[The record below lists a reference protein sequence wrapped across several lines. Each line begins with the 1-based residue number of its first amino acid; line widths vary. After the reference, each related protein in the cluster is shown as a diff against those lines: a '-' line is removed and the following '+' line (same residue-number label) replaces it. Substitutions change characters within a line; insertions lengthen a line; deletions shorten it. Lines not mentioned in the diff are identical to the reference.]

1 MTKPE
6 GTVALVGGDEWTEPC
21 AGFDRRL
28 LELAGA
34 DDVLV
39 LAAAAAFEHPE
50 RAVERATAYFEGLG
64 ARAVGLSVLNRR
76 DAEADANVSAVRVAR
91 FVYIAD
97 GSPLHLRSVLKD
109 SPFYEAMVYAYGRGA
124 VIAASGAGATVL
136 GDPMVDPRGGA
147 YTVGLGLVP
156 GLAIFPYHGRA
167 ADHLR
172 ERSVDLLARDGV
184 LVGVDEQTALG
195 AHRRRALAGPRRRR
209 RDRLPQGR
217 EAEDDEER
225 RHHRA
230 RRPGYT
236 PLIVTVSIVAFDVGA
251 LSEPTGRAS
260 IFFTTSMP
268 DFTVPKRA

>member
-1 MTKPE
+1 MTRPT

-21 AGFDRRL
+21 AVFDRRL
-28 LELAGA
+28 LELAGT
-34 DDVLV
+34 DEVFVLPT
-39 LAAAAAFEHPE
+39 AAAFEHPE
-50 RAVERATAYFEGLG
+50 RAVERAAAYFDGLG
-64 ARAVGLSVLNRR
+64 AHATAIPVVNRR

-97 GSPLHLRSVLKD
+97 GSPLHLRSVLKG
-109 SPFYEAMVYAYGRGA
+109 SPFYEAIVYAYGRGA

-172 ERSVDLLARDGV
+172 ERVGRSPRPRGRARRRRRTDR
-184 LVGVDEQTALG
+184 AG
-195 AHRRRALAGPRRRR
+195 AHRRRSVASARLRR

-217 EAEDDEER
+217 QPEDDEER
-225 RHHRA
+225 A
-230 RRPGYT
+230 ATSTSRPRTYASV
-236 PLIVTVSIVAFDVGA
+236 IVT
-251 LSEPTGRAS
+251 LS
-260 IFFTTSMP
+260 M
-268 DFTVPKRA
+268 